1 MARTIA
7 TAGTR
12 IGIVTLAAL
21 GAFALPVSVGAAQ
34 ASTTSVAVAAADCAA
49 LQATYDGLGVRVDV
63 LEERLAVAT
72 PAQKPGLIAQI
83 IRLQAQ
89 MTQVQQQMDAANCP

>member
-7 TAGTR
+7 TAGSR

-21 GAFALPVSVGAAQ
+21 GAFALPISIGAAQ
-34 ASTTSVAVAAADCAA
+34 ASATPVTAAAADCAA
-49 LQATYDGLGVRVDV
+49 LQATLDGLTVRVDV

-72 PAQKPGLIAQI
+72 PAQKPGIIAQI

-89 MTQVQQQMDAANCP
+89 MTQVQQQMDLANCP

>member
-1 MARTIA
+1 MVRTIA

-21 GAFALPVSVGAAQ
+21 GAFALPVGAAQ
-34 ASTTSVAVAAADCAA
+34 ASTTS
-49 LQATYDGLGVRVDV
+49 QATLDGLQVREDV

-83 IRLQAQ
+83 LIVQAQ
-89 MTQVQQQMDAANCP
+89 EAQVQQQMDLANCP